1 MNSIAL
7 SPFEN
12 YNEKEGEMI
21 MGFNNK
27 LYELRKQKGFSQEEL
42 ANRLNVSRQTV
53 SKWELGDS
61 TPDMEKLIAISEL
74 FGISM
79 DELVL
84 DKAPEKNE
92 DNNSKSDIVGELKE
106 KLLTDGNKK
115 KAKKGMKIAAIVF
128 GAFLLVDIISMI
140 IYFCVYGIPK

>member
-7 SPFEN
+7 SPFES

-21 MGFNNK
+21 MEFNNK

-53 SKWELGDS
+53 SKWEVGDS
-61 TPDMEKLIAISEL
+61 TPDMEKLIAISDL
-74 FGISM
+74 FGISL

-84 DKAPEKNE
+84 DKAPVKNE
-92 DNNSKSDIVGELKE
+92 DNNYKSDIVGELKE

-115 KAKKGMKIAAIVF
+115 KAKKGLKIAAIVF